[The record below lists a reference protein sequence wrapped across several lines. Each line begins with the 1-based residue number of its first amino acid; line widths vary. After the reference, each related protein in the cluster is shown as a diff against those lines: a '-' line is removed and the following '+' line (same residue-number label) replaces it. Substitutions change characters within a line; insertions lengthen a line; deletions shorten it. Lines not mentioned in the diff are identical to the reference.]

1 MRFGWTPPCIYREGY
16 SKQDIL
22 NEREKVTGYI
32 NKYELIAWLYLGR
45 SKKLTYPL
53 TSVKSL

>member
-1 MRFGWTPPCIYREGY
+1 MDGLRPAFTETGY
-16 SKQDIL
+16 SNQDIL

-45 SKKLTYPL
+45 SKKFTYPL